1 MSRTRIVLS
10 LLTVPALALAAC
22 TADPEPSTGG
32 GGDGGA
38 DDSDSA
44 TASAAV
50 EPEVEIPTQELN
62 EELRSQLPEEIQE
75 SGTMVSVNTGS
86 FPPYTIIQGDNEVSG
101 ATADFATALE
111 EMLDVEIEH
120 TTIDGLASVLQGMD
134 GGRYDL
140 DIGPIG
146 DFPERQEQATFV
158 DYVQEYVVFAVP
170 TGNPADIGD
179 ISTTCGTRIA
189 VQAAGSAERTIK
201 EQSAK
206 CEENGEEPVEVQSY
220 KDQPSSILAVQSG
233 RADAFFSS
241 QAPLTYFVQQSDGE
255 LELTGTGEANGFD
268 DLFQGAVVPQ
278 DSPTGEVLLAA
289 FEELHENGTY
299 DAIMTKWGLEGNTLD
314 TPGINL
320 GQ

>member
-1 MSRTRIVLS
+1 MSRTRTVALS
-10 LLTVPALALAAC
+10 LLAIPALALAAC

-32 GGDGGA
+32 NDGGEAA
-38 DDSDSA
+38 DTDSS
-44 TASAAV
+44 TASAAAEDV
-50 EPEVEIPTQELN
+50 DIPTQEFN
-62 EELRSQLPEEIQE
+62 EELRAQLPEDIQE

-111 EMLDVEIEH
+111 EMLDVTIEH

-170 TGNPADIGD
+170 AGNPAGIDD

-201 EQSAK
+201 EQSAV

-241 QAPLTYFVQQSDGE
+241 QAPLTYFVAQSDGE
-255 LELTGTGEANGFD
+255 LELAGTGKANGFD
-268 DLFQGAVVPQ
+268 DLFQGAVVPK
-278 DSPTGEVLLAA
+278 DSPTADVLLAA
-289 FEELHENGTY
+289 FEEMQENGTY
-299 DAIMTKWGLEGNTLD
+299 DAIMAKWGLDGNTLD
-314 TPGINL
+314 EPGINL